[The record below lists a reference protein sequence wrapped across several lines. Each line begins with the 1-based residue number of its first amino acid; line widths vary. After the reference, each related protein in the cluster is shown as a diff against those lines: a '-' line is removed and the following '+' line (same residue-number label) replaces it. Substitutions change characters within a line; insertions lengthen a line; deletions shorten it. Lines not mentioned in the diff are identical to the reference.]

1 MRKKVIVVIFIT
13 DSLQLTPLIVVNLSK
28 LLIPISDYDKFFV
41 LLWLRKNILPRRGF
55 FIAQIETIFILWRYR
70 VFVSYFY
77 IWLNSV
83 APLYRYNKLYIL
95 YLKLHSFNLYIVIET
110 STTLNKLNR
119 TQVLY
124 KPQIKRQFTSKV
136 WSWRMASD

>member
-13 DSLQLTPLIVVNLSK
+13 DSLQLTSLIVVNLSK

-41 LLWLRKNILPRRGF
+41 LLWLRKNILPRKGF

-124 KPQIKRQFTSKV
+124 KPQIKRQFTSK
-136 WSWRMASD
+136 RFKLKDG

>member
-1 MRKKVIVVIFIT
+1 MKKVIVVIFIT

-41 LLWLRKNILPRRGF
+41 LLWLRKNILPRKGF

>member
-13 DSLQLTPLIVVNLSK
+13 DSLQLTPIIVVNLSK

-41 LLWLRKNILPRRGF
+41 LLWLKKNILPRKGF

-124 KPQIKRQFTSKV
+124 KPQIKRQFTSK
-136 WSWRMASD
+136 RFKLKDG

>member
-1 MRKKVIVVIFIT
+1 MKKVIVVIFIT
-13 DSLQLTPLIVVNLSK
+13 DSLQLTPIIVVNLSK